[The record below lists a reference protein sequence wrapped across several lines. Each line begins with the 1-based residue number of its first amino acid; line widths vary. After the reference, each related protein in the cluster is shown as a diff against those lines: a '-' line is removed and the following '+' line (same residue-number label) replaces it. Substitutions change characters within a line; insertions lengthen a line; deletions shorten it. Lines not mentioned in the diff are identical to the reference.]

1 MTNVFNVFTVM
12 QIFNLIN
19 SRVINDDLN
28 VFRGIFKNWMFL
40 LVWIGIAGGQV
51 LIIEVGAFALKVS
64 KYGLAGEHWAIAIGC
79 GVSTWI
85 MAVLFKFV
93 PDTWCPQFGQKQ
105 KDPLENPEHNI
116 LSLRKNR
123 TTSFTHNQAGLIQ
136 NKEGSLGR
144 GH

>member
-1 MTNVFNVFTVM
+1 M
-12 QIFNLIN
+12 
-19 SRVINDDLN
+19 
-28 VFRGIFKNWMFL
+28 
-40 LVWIGIAGGQV
+40 
-51 LIIEVGAFALKVS
+51 KVS

-79 GVSTWI
+79 GLSTFI
-85 MAVLFKFV
+85 MAALFKLI

-123 TTSFTHNQAGLIQ
+123 TTSFQQHQGGLIQ
-136 NKEGSLGR
+136 NKEGSLGK